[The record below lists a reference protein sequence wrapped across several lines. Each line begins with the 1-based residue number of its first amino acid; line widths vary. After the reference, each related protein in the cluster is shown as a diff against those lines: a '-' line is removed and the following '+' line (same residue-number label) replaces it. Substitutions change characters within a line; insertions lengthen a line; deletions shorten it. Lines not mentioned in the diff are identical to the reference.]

1 MNTVMQTAYL
11 PAKLLVAIVE
21 RGKGEAAMAVAKKVG
36 ARGGTILLGRGT
48 ADDRL
53 LHLLGLDVV
62 EKDVLLTLT
71 EPEAA
76 FPIMEAL
83 RTEGSQRKKRGI
95 LFCMDV
101 RGMLRHISQT
111 LSEDGRGPSS
121 AGGPQ
126 YELSFPSESRS
137 DTTMSESATHELIS
151 VIVNVGYADEVMNAA
166 RRAGAPGGTV
176 INARGTGKEEDV
188 KFFGMTIVPEKELVL
203 LLVPKERCEEILE
216 AVMVVPCL
224 ARPCMGIAFCM
235 DVERFVSLGSR

>member
-1 MNTVMQTAYL
+1 M
-11 PAKLLVAIVE
+11 
-21 RGKGEAAMAVAKKVG
+21 
-36 ARGGTILLGRGT
+36 
-48 ADDRL
+48 
-53 LHLLGLDVV
+53 
-62 EKDVLLTLT
+62 LLTLT